1 MSLLKGI
8 SLSSENGLRQKAVNL
23 FYLIFLI
30 LIFSFIPSGFV
41 DSTFHT
47 NVSLDLISNE
57 VNQLN
62 NNNTKYFLHLLKNE
76 PKLLNETKY
85 KLIRIESITN
95 NTTAYIDSLK
105 VKLISID
112 KMNKYGFFKFGKEE
126 TTSNEVMVYGKQ
138 ADSLFNKLAAYKE
151 TMAEYLSPREKK
163 YLDAI
168 LPLPRYEMTSEGI
181 KIPAREF
188 YFKHTPLNVTILN
201 LSHFK
206 SRVERIKVYAHQKLI
221 NKTFFENASSIPFD
235 DLKLGSG
242 ESISDLIGN
251 STIQE
256 FFEKLELSS
265 NLATGS
271 TTGLSGKHRYF
282 IESLTDTIHPMGKAI
297 EYYAYFDTAG
307 TKNMSI
313 TVSSDDGTEYFGLS
327 KPGSFYFYPSSRG
340 RYTFTFNNGKKVT
353 TKHITVIDSDPII
366 ENTRLSTLYIGLDN
380 PLSVKTSEF
389 DADDNLTAVITN
401 GQVIKKGNIFYARVY
416 KTGITQIK
424 IYANMSYGRIKVA
437 EKSFVIRELQNPIP
451 VINNLKS
458 GGVVKKA
465 NLSQL
470 QNMKLLTDEY
480 LIDEDVYVANFEFM
494 LIYGDYSSI
503 VKPIKNTG
511 ASLNRNILNALEKAK
526 PGDILMFNNIRTLS
540 SRGAESLI
548 PSLTLTVI

>member
-1 MSLLKGI
+1 MSLFKGI

-47 NVSLDLISNE
+47 NASLDLISKE
-57 VNQLN
+57 VNELN

-76 PKLLNETKY
+76 PELLNATKN
-85 KLIRIESITN
+85 KLIRIESITT

-105 VKLISID
+105 VLLISVD
-112 KMNKYGFFKFGKEE
+112 SMNKYGFFKFGKEE
-126 TTSNEVMVYGKQ
+126 TTSNDIMIYGKK
-138 ADSLFNKLAAYKE
+138 ADSLFNKLAAYKK
-151 TMAEYLSPREKK
+151 TMAEYLNPTEKK
-163 YLDAI
+163 HLDAI
-168 LPLPRYEMTSEGI
+168 LPLPRYEMTSDGN
-181 KIPAREF
+181 KMPAEEF
-188 YFKHTPLNVTILN
+188 YFNHTPLNVAILN

-221 NKTFFENASSIPFD
+221 NKTFFENASYIPFD

-251 STIQE
+251 STIE
-256 FFEKLELSS
+256 DFFKKLELSDT
-265 NLATGS
+265 LAVESATR
-271 TTGLSGKHRYF
+271 LSRQHRYF

-327 KPGSFYFYPSSRG
+327 QPGSFYFFPSSRG
-340 RYTFTFNNGKKVT
+340 RYTFTFNNGKRVT
-353 TKHITVIDSDPII
+353 TKRITVIDSDPII

-389 DADDNLTAVITN
+389 DSDDNLTAVITN
-401 GQVIKKGNIFYARVY
+401 GQVIKKGNIFYARVF
-416 KTGITQIK
+416 KTGITQVK

-437 EKSFVIRELQNPIP
+437 EKSFIIRELQKPIP
-451 VINNLKS
+451 VINNLQS
-458 GGVVKKA
+458 GGVVKKE
-465 NLSQL
+465 NLSQF

-494 LIYGDYSSI
+494 LIYSDYSAI

-511 ASLNRNILNALEKAK
+511 ASFNRNILNALDKAK
-526 PGDILMFNNIRTLS
+526 PGDILMFNNIQTLS
-540 SRGAESLI
+540 SRGTKSLI
-548 PSLTLTVI
+548 PSLTFTVI

>member
-1 MSLLKGI
+1 LSLFKGI

-47 NVSLDLISNE
+47 NTSLDLISNE

-62 NNNTKYFLHLLKNE
+62 NNNAKYFLHLLKNE
-76 PKLLNETKY
+76 PELLNATKN
-85 KLIRIESITN
+85 KLILIESITT

-105 VKLISID
+105 VLLISVD
-112 KMNKYGFFKFGKEE
+112 SMNKYGFFKFGKEE
-126 TTSNEVMVYGKQ
+126 TTSNDIMVYGKK
-138 ADSLFNKLAAYKE
+138 AASLFNKLAAYKK
-151 TMAEYLSPREKK
+151 TMAEYLNPTEKK
-163 YLDAI
+163 HLDAI
-168 LPLPRYEMTSEGI
+168 LPLPRYEMTSDGN
-181 KIPAREF
+181 KMPAEEF
-188 YFKHTPLNVTILN
+188 YFKHTPLNVAILN

-221 NKTFFENASSIPFD
+221 NKTFFENASYIPFD

-251 STIQE
+251 STIE
-256 FFEKLELSS
+256 DFFKKLELSDT
-265 NLATGS
+265 LAVESATR
-271 TTGLSGKHRYF
+271 LSRQHRYF

-327 KPGSFYFYPSSRG
+327 QPGSFYFFPSSRG
-340 RYTFTFNNGKKVT
+340 RYTFTFNNGKRVT
-353 TKHITVIDSDPII
+353 TKRITVIDSDPII

-389 DADDNLTAVITN
+389 DSDDNLTAVITN
-401 GQVIKKGNIFYARVY
+401 GQVIKKGNIFYARVF
-416 KTGITQIK
+416 KAGITQVK

-437 EKSFVIRELQNPIP
+437 EKSFIIRELQKPIP
-451 VINNLKS
+451 VINNLQS
-458 GGVVKKA
+458 GGVVKKE
-465 NLSQL
+465 NLSQF

-494 LIYGDYSSI
+494 LIYSDYSAI

-511 ASLNRNILNALEKAK
+511 ASFNRNILNALDKAK
-526 PGDILMFNNIRTLS
+526 PGDILMFNNIQTLS
-540 SRGAESLI
+540 SRGTKSLI
-548 PSLTLTVI
+548 PSLTFTVI

>member
-1 MSLLKGI
+1 LSLFKGI

-47 NVSLDLISNE
+47 NTSLDLISNE

-62 NNNTKYFLHLLKNE
+62 NNNAKYFLHLLKNE
-76 PKLLNETKY
+76 PELLNATKN
-85 KLIRIESITN
+85 KLILIESITT

-105 VKLISID
+105 VLLISVD
-112 KMNKYGFFKFGKEE
+112 SMNKYGFFKFGKEE
-126 TTSNEVMVYGKQ
+126 TTSNDIMVYGKK
-138 ADSLFNKLAAYKE
+138 AASLFNKLAAYKK
-151 TMAEYLSPREKK
+151 TMAEYLNPTEKK
-163 YLDAI
+163 HLDAI
-168 LPLPRYEMTSEGI
+168 LPLPRYEITSDGN
-181 KIPAREF
+181 KMPAEEF
-188 YFKHTPLNVTILN
+188 YFKHTPLNVAILN

-221 NKTFFENASSIPFD
+221 NKTFFENASYIPFD

-251 STIQE
+251 STIE
-256 FFEKLELSS
+256 DFFKKLELSDT
-265 NLATGS
+265 LAVESATR
-271 TTGLSGKHRYF
+271 LSRQHRYF

-327 KPGSFYFYPSSRG
+327 QPGSFYFFPSSRG
-340 RYTFTFNNGKKVT
+340 RYTFTFNNGKRVT
-353 TKHITVIDSDPII
+353 TKRITVIDSDPII

-389 DADDNLTAVITN
+389 DSDDNLTAVITN
-401 GQVIKKGNIFYARVY
+401 GQVIKKGNIFYARVF
-416 KTGITQIK
+416 KTGITQVK

-437 EKSFVIRELQNPIP
+437 EKSFIIRELQKPIP
-451 VINNLKS
+451 VINNLQS
-458 GGVVKKA
+458 GGVVKKE
-465 NLSQL
+465 NLSQF

-494 LIYGDYSSI
+494 LIYSDYSAI

-511 ASLNRNILNALEKAK
+511 ASFNRNILNALDKAK
-526 PGDILMFNNIRTLS
+526 PGDILMFNNIQTLS
-540 SRGAESLI
+540 SRGTKSLI
-548 PSLTLTVI
+548 PSLTFTVI

>member
-1 MSLLKGI
+1 LSLFKGI

-47 NVSLDLISNE
+47 NTSLDLISNE

-76 PKLLNETKY
+76 PELLNATKN
-85 KLIRIESITN
+85 KLILIESITT

-105 VKLISID
+105 VLLISVD
-112 KMNKYGFFKFGKEE
+112 SMNKYGFFKFGKEE
-126 TTSNEVMVYGKQ
+126 TTSNDIMVYGKK
-138 ADSLFNKLAAYKE
+138 AASLFNKLAAYKK
-151 TMAEYLSPREKK
+151 TMAEYLNPTEKK
-163 YLDAI
+163 HLDAI
-168 LPLPRYEMTSEGI
+168 LPLPRYEITSDGN
-181 KIPAREF
+181 KMPAEEF
-188 YFKHTPLNVTILN
+188 YFKHTPLNVAILN

-221 NKTFFENASSIPFD
+221 NKTFFENASYIPFD

-251 STIQE
+251 STIE
-256 FFEKLELSS
+256 DFFKKLELSDT
-265 NLATGS
+265 LAVESATR
-271 TTGLSGKHRYF
+271 LSRQHRYF

-327 KPGSFYFYPSSRG
+327 QPGSFYFFPSSRG
-340 RYTFTFNNGKKVT
+340 RYTFTFNNGKRVT
-353 TKHITVIDSDPII
+353 TKRITVIDSDPII

-389 DADDNLTAVITN
+389 DSDDNLTAVITN
-401 GQVIKKGNIFYARVY
+401 GQVIKKGNIFYARVF
-416 KTGITQIK
+416 KTGITQVK

-437 EKSFVIRELQNPIP
+437 EKSFIIRELQKPIP
-451 VINNLKS
+451 VINNLQS
-458 GGVVKKA
+458 GGVVKKE
-465 NLSQL
+465 NLSQF

-494 LIYGDYSSI
+494 LIYSDYSAI

-511 ASLNRNILNALEKAK
+511 ASFNRNILNALDKAK
-526 PGDILMFNNIRTLS
+526 PGDILMFNNIQTLS
-540 SRGAESLI
+540 SRGTKSLI
-548 PSLTLTVI
+548 PSLTFTVI

>member
-1 MSLLKGI
+1 MSLFKGI

-47 NVSLDLISNE
+47 NASLDLISKE
-57 VNQLN
+57 VNELN

-76 PKLLNETKY
+76 PELLNATKN
-85 KLIRIESITN
+85 KLIRIESITT

-105 VKLISID
+105 VLLISVD
-112 KMNKYGFFKFGKEE
+112 SMNKYGFFKFGKEE
-126 TTSNEVMVYGKQ
+126 TTSNDIMIYGKK
-138 ADSLFNKLAAYKE
+138 ADSLFNKLAAYKK
-151 TMAEYLSPREKK
+151 TMAEYLNPTEKK
-163 YLDAI
+163 HLDAI
-168 LPLPRYEMTSEGI
+168 LPLPRYEMTSDGN
-181 KIPAREF
+181 KMPAEEF
-188 YFKHTPLNVTILN
+188 YFNHTPLNVAILN

-221 NKTFFENASSIPFD
+221 NKTFFENASYIPFD

-251 STIQE
+251 STIE
-256 FFEKLELSS
+256 DFFKKLELSDT
-265 NLATGS
+265 LAVESATR
-271 TTGLSGKHRYF
+271 LSRKHRYF

-327 KPGSFYFYPSSRG
+327 QPGSFYFFPSSRG
-340 RYTFTFNNGKKVT
+340 RYTFTFNNGKRVT
-353 TKHITVIDSDPII
+353 TKRITVIDSDPII

-389 DADDNLTAVITN
+389 DSDDNLTAVITN
-401 GQVIKKGNIFYARVY
+401 GQVIKKGNIFYARVF
-416 KTGITQIK
+416 KTGITQVK

-437 EKSFVIRELQNPIP
+437 EKSFIIRELQKPIP
-451 VINNLKS
+451 VINNLQS
-458 GGVVKKA
+458 GGVVKKE
-465 NLSQL
+465 NLSQF

-494 LIYGDYSSI
+494 LIYSDYSAI

-511 ASLNRNILNALEKAK
+511 ASFNRNILNALDKAK
-526 PGDILMFNNIRTLS
+526 PGDILMFNNIQTLS
-540 SRGAESLI
+540 SRGTKSLI
-548 PSLTLTVI
+548 PSLTFTVI

>member
-1 MSLLKGI
+1 MSLFKGI

-47 NVSLDLISNE
+47 NASLDLISKE
-57 VNQLN
+57 VNELN

-76 PKLLNETKY
+76 PELLNATKN
-85 KLIRIESITN
+85 KLIRIESITT

-105 VKLISID
+105 VLLISVD
-112 KMNKYGFFKFGKEE
+112 SMNKYGFFKFGKEE
-126 TTSNEVMVYGKQ
+126 TTSNDIMIYGKK
-138 ADSLFNKLAAYKE
+138 ADSLFNKLAAYKK
-151 TMAEYLSPREKK
+151 TMAEYLNPTEKK
-163 YLDAI
+163 HLDAI
-168 LPLPRYEMTSEGI
+168 LPLPRYEMTSDGN
-181 KIPAREF
+181 KMPAEEF
-188 YFKHTPLNVTILN
+188 YFNHTPLNVAILN

-221 NKTFFENASSIPFD
+221 NKTFFENASYIPFD

-251 STIQE
+251 STIE
-256 FFEKLELSS
+256 DFFKKLELSDT
-265 NLATGS
+265 LAVESATR
-271 TTGLSGKHRYF
+271 LSRQHRYF

-327 KPGSFYFYPSSRG
+327 QPGSFYFFPSSRG
-340 RYTFTFNNGKKVT
+340 RYTFTFNNGKRVT
-353 TKHITVIDSDPII
+353 TKRITVIDSDPII

-389 DADDNLTAVITN
+389 DSDDNLTAVITN
-401 GQVIKKGNIFYARVY
+401 GQVIKKGNIFYARVF
-416 KTGITQIK
+416 KTGITRVK

-437 EKSFVIRELQNPIP
+437 EKSFIIRELQKPIP
-451 VINNLKS
+451 VINNLQS
-458 GGVVKKA
+458 GGVVKKV
-465 NLSQL
+465 NLSQF

-480 LIDEDVYVANFEFM
+480 LINEDVYVANFEFM
-494 LIYGDYSSI
+494 LIYSDYSAI

-511 ASLNRNILNALEKAK
+511 SSFNRNILNALDKAK
-526 PGDILMFNNIRTLS
+526 PGDILMFNNIQTLS
-540 SRGAESLI
+540 SRGTKSLI
-548 PSLTLTVI
+548 PSLTFTVI